1 MGKHDRVENG
11 LDLDEG
17 APASNSKIPLPLKVF
32 GILCIVSGAALVPVL
47 AAAHRRHGDG
57 LQQRHRRGAVRAALV
72 IFVSDAVLMTVLSAM
87 FVILASDCC
96 ATNGVARPR
105 SPRS

>member
-47 AAAHRRHGDG
+47 ALRR
-57 LQQRHRRGAVRAALV
+57 
-72 IFVSDAVLMTVLSAM
+72 
-87 FVILASDCC
+87 
-96 ATNGVARPR
+96 
-105 SPRS
+105 

>member
-32 GILCIVSGAALVPVL
+32 GGVRPFLCGTGESRRAVCRRLWLPRTKSAEIV
-47 AAAHRRHGDG
+47 
-57 LQQRHRRGAVRAALV
+57 LQDL
-72 IFVSDAVLMTVLSAM
+72 
-87 FVILASDCC
+87 C
-96 ATNGVARPR
+96 ADEPEF
-105 SPRS
+105 S

>member
-17 APASNSKIPLPLKVF
+17 APASNSKTPLPLKVF

-47 AAAHRRHGDG
+47 ALLIVGMVMA
-57 LQQRHRRGAVRAALV
+57 LQQAP
-72 IFVSDAVLMTVLSAM
+72 SS
-87 FVILASDCC
+87 
-96 ATNGVARPR
+96 R
-105 SPRS
+105 SCPPPPSSSSSPTRCS